1 MTITKRTTK
10 GTALT
15 YSEMDENIRDLLE
28 DTTIDRV
35 LDNGNTTTKNLTLN
49 NLNVNNDLT
58 ISNAIIMPNRPAFS
72 AAQDNA
78 DNSDIPI
85 GYLDNFEVVHFNR
98 GNHFNSTTGVF
109 TAPLQGL
116 YFFSYQNIHSN
127 GSVNAADVS
136 LELNPANFST
146 DTAPTQINS
155 GNPRTIIRVRRDI
168 DESNW
173 NSLSFAVP
181 VYLNQND
188 FVVVYM
194 HHGTTSNN
202 ANYGAAA
209 YWNNFNGYYIG

>member
-49 NLNVNNDLT
+49 DLT
-58 ISNAIIMPNRPAFS
+58 ISNALIMPNRPAFS

-78 DNSDIPI
+78 NNTDIPA

-98 GNHFNSTTGVF
+98 GNHFNPTTGVF

-116 YFFSYQNIHSN
+116 YFFSYQNIHAN
-127 GSVNAADVS
+127 GSGIVADVS
-136 LELNPANFST
+136 LNLNPVNFST
-146 DTAPTQINS
+146 DTAPAQINS
-155 GNPRTIIRVRRDI
+155 GNPRTIIRVRRDV

-173 NSLSFAVP
+173 NTLSFSVP
-181 VYLNQND
+181 VYLDQND

-202 ANYGAAA
+202 ANYGNAA
-209 YWNNFNGYYIG
+209 YFNNFNGYYIG